1 MSTDFRTLLRELQRD
16 EATGERWFEDI
27 ELGNAF
33 FLSIQASTLHDSTPS
48 ALLKDVNEYEA
59 FQVTLQ
65 LKRGVFTCG
74 KRGAWDHLS
83 DKPWWGLLEEDSPIL
98 RVGTSVPVAM
108 VQQMYD
114 DVLKVSLEHPEVVS
128 KKARTCQ

>member
-98 RVGTSVPVAM
+98 RVGASVPVAT
-108 VQQMYD
+108 VQQVYD

>member
-1 MSTDFRTLLRELQRD
+1 MSADFRTLLKESHRD

-27 ELGNAF
+27 EFGNAF

-83 DKPWWGLLEEDSPIL
+83 DKPWWDLLEEDSPIL
-98 RVGTSVPVAM
+98 RVGARVPASK
-108 VQQMYD
+108 VQQIYD

>member
-114 DVLKVSLEHPEVVS
+114 DALKVSLEHPEVVS